1 MSVAIDG
8 GQISLT
14 RGDGNSTGLCTSDG
28 CAVVGV
34 VGVVDD
40 GVGGGFDG
48 FFPKAAVCHFPK
60 NFARRDGGIEGINF
74 SWSINLIS
82 ILWSRVTVGRGEV
95 EDERLKRRLEDKDL
109 IISYS

>member
-34 VGVVDD
+34 GGGVDD
-40 GVGGGFDG
+40 GVGDGFGGFLA
-48 FFPKAAVCHFPK
+48 KSAVGHLPK
-60 NFARRDGGIEGINF
+60 NFTRRNGGIKGTNF